1 MEIWW
6 LTCDSFNGSIASAWK
21 LTRKKLLSSP
31 SKRQKDTSSNQPG
44 STTPSSVGA
53 HPGSR
58 HRSFPAKGPFY
69 LKAPLVEATK
79 QTRLPLRAHI
89 HTRRTGRKL
98 NLAMQEVVLPY
109 QDDVRR
115 GPTRRPRDAND
126 TQRNTVE
133 DVRCTRRP
141 RHARRRSGRCS
152 SHRRPSGYRPARVV
166 R

>member
-1 MEIWW
+1 M
-6 LTCDSFNGSIASAWK
+6 TASMDRSPRPGNK
-21 LTRKKLLSSP
+21 QERSSSHPP
-31 SKRQKDTSSNQPG
+31 SKRQKDKWSNQSG

-89 HTRRTGRKL
+89 HTRPTGRKL

-141 RHARRRSGRCS
+141 HHPRRRCFG
-152 SHRRPSGYRPARVV
+152 HRRPSGYHPARVV